1 MTDDTTASIQGAA
14 PAGYPSAGAR
24 LRDGRMAA
32 GLSIDAVAQQLKL
45 APRQVVA
52 LEQDDFPQLP
62 GRTFIR
68 GFVRN
73 YARLLQL
80 DTDAVLA
87 ALPEPELAPSLDH
100 PSLAPTP
107 RAMGE
112 LPADLQK
119 KSGGGRWAIV
129 LALIAIVGI
138 GLVYEFTRPGSELAR
153 SFGIGRDATPSHS
166 TLLPTPVVPAAP
178 TPPVASDAPPATLPT
193 NPAATS
199 AAPASEAPAPGIGAA
214 TAEPPATAAATGSTP
229 AADAPLVLDFRA
241 TSWVEVKDGNGAVL
255 LSTMGYPGAT
265 HAVGGKLPLEVV
277 LGNAEA
283 VNVTWHGTA
292 FDTTPYVRQNVAKF
306 SLK

>member
-1 MTDDTTASIQGAA
+1 VTDDTTASMQGAA
-14 PAGYPSAGAR
+14 PADDPSAGTR
-24 LRDGRMAA
+24 LREARMAA

-73 YARLLQL
+73 YARLLRL
-80 DTDAVLA
+80 DTEAVLA

-119 KSGGGRWAIV
+119 KSGGGRWAIA

-153 SFGIGRDATPSHS
+153 SFGIGRDASPSHS
-166 TLLPTPVVPAAP
+166 TLLPTPVVPASP
-178 TPPVASDAPPATLPT
+178 TPPVASDAPPATSLA
-193 NPAATS
+193 NPMATS
-199 AAPASEAPAPGIGAA
+199 ATPAGETPAPGTGVA
-214 TAEPPATAAATGSTP
+214 TAEPPATAAATGST
-229 AADAPLVLDFRA
+229 DAPLLLVFRA

-306 SLK
+306 LLK